1 MRATTRPVIKEVHLT
16 LDENDLWELLYSCT
30 ADWRSLIGVHDE
42 KWTLKVTHVDKGL
55 RDIPPNR
62 SDDQYGRQVYPDAA
76 VRICMSLQEKPLN
89 QIKEKEQKA

>member
-30 ADWRSLIGVHDE
+30 VDWRSLIGVSDE
-42 KWTLKVTHVDKGL
+42 KWTLKVTHVDK
-55 RDIPPNR
+55 PPNQ

-76 VRICMSLQEKPLN
+76 VRICMSLQEKPFN
-89 QIKEKEQKA
+89 QIKEQKA